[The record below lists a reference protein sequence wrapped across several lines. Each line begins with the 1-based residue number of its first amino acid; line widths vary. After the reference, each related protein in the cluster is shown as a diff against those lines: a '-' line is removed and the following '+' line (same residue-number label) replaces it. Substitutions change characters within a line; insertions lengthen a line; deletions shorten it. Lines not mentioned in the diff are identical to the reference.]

1 MTNENETTVD
11 SRVYEISFIFDNRL
25 DESAALEKSNALK
38 QSIATLGGSFI
49 SEEAPYMREL
59 AYEMIRVQNNI
70 NVRFNE
76 GYFGWI
82 KFEMEPSKVKGF
94 EKQLML
100 DEQMVRFLIVS
111 TVRENTVYTKRAPV
125 VKIESLANNEDD
137 VNIDTTK
144 EADIVP
150 EIAEETKTDIVSSEE
165 IK

>member
-1 MTNENETTVD
+1 
-11 SRVYEISFIFDNRL
+11 
-25 DESAALEKSNALK
+25 
-38 QSIATLGGSFI
+38 
-49 SEEAPYMREL
+49 
-59 AYEMIRVQNNI
+59 
-70 NVRFNE
+70 
-76 GYFGWI
+76 
-82 KFEMEPSKVKGF
+82 MEPSKVKGF

-165 IK
+165 VK

>member
-1 MTNENETTVD
+1 MTEINETTVD
-11 SRVYEISFIFDNRL
+11 SRVYEISFIFDNKL
-25 DESAALEKSNALK
+25 DESAALEKGNALK

-144 EADIVP
+144 EADVVP

-165 IK
+165 VK